1 MPIVSEDTA
10 SAAVRAC
17 QAAGIQVK
25 MITGNYALTAVTIAR
40 RMGLGQTE
48 EVLAYTGHKLAQM
61 SD

>member
-1 MPIVSEDTA
+1 M
-10 SAAVRAC
+10 RAC